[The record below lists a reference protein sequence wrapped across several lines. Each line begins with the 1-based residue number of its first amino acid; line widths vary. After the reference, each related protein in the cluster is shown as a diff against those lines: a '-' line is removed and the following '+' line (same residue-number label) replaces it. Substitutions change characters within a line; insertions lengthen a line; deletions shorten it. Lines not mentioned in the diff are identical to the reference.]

1 MCGRYGLV
9 DPKRMIADMVFI
21 PGVTFPEELRPRY
34 NIAPSQNNP
43 VVATDDLGTPRGAL
57 MRWGLVPFWDKSEK
71 PKFAPINAR
80 SEDVLS
86 KPMFRQSVQKRRCL
100 VLADGFYEWKRVD
113 EKTKIPHFISLRDGA
128 PFFIAGI
135 YELATEVRPETYA
148 LLTTGPN
155 ELMEAVHN
163 RMPVILDQEAGK
175 RWLQPG
181 ALAADQVA
189 DLCRPFQADR
199 MRAYPVSSIVNAPR
213 NDVPECIVP
222 AGAGAGI

>member
-9 DPKRMIADMVFI
+9 DPKRMIADLVII
-21 PGVTFPEELRPRY
+21 PGVTFPEGLLPRY
-34 NIAPSQNNP
+34 NIAPSQMNP
-43 VVATDDLGTPRGAL
+43 VVATDESGAPRGAF

-71 PKFAPINAR
+71 PKLAPINAR
-80 SEDVLS
+80 SEDALD

-100 VLADGFYEWKRVD
+100 VLADGFYEWKRID
-113 EKTKIPHFISLRDGA
+113 EKTKVPHFISLQDGE

-135 YELATEVRPETYA
+135 YELATAVLPESYA

-155 ELMEAVHN
+155 ELMEGIHN
-163 RMPVILDQEAGK
+163 RMPVILNHEAGK

-181 ALAADQVA
+181 SLAAEDFSL
-189 DLCRPFQADR
+189 LCRPFESER
-199 MRAYPVSSIVNAPR
+199 MKAYPVSSIVNLPK

-222 AGAGAGI
+222 TQRTG